1 MFTDRPCDGFFHC
14 FHWSEMHDLSERAA
28 PTSVFPDSLPTWTT
42 SEVCAVC
49 AHLAA
54 PSHFYLV
61 VYTYNLGVRRLSII
75 LGSGGSIVS
84 FAHTTSSS
92 QFSTIVFVYLIY
104 EVYI

>member
-54 PSHFYLV
+54 PSHLYLV